1 MKYKMRKNN
10 KQKKLKKQ
18 LADYTHGADKEQREN
33 VKITSELYPELTI
46 AEAYLVQEE
55 LVRQKLA
62 EGKKIVGPKMGIT
75 SEAKMKQMDVDNPI
89 YGYVFDNMVVEEGDS
104 IAVSDRKST

>member
-1 MKYKMRKNN
+1 MQYYMRRNN
-10 KQKKLKKQ
+10 MDKKLIKQ
-18 LADYTHGADKEQREN
+18 LADYTHGAEKEKREI

-89 YGYVFDNMVVEEGDS
+89 YGYVCDNMVV
-104 IAVSDRKST
+104 DRKSTRLNSSHVAI